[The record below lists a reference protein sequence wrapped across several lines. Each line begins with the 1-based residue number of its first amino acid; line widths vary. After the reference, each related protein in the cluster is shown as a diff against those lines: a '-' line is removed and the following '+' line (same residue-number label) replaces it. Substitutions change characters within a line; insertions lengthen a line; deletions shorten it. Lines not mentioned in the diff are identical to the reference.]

1 MGQFLLPELQQ
12 NQIPKKWQFPA
23 LSLSLF
29 FSSIAA
35 CSNNVIFQMQNT
47 SFEMQASQK
56 LANFYELKMAETN
69 KSFFL
74 KSPVKTPFGTCTEYE
89 TAIM

>member
-1 MGQFLLPELQQ
+1 
-12 NQIPKKWQFPA
+12 
-23 LSLSLF
+23 
-29 FSSIAA
+29 
-35 CSNNVIFQMQNT
+35 MQNT

-74 KSPVKTPFGTCTEYE
+74 IMYLCQFNSQASITKLQRTDKKFFPPLHTNPKLLYHDSYPILMEYPHWKT
-89 TAIM
+89 